1 MRAPMRGLVIK
12 GLVTAAALWVAI
24 WVVDGLR
31 FAEDSSWLAYV
42 AVTALLVVVNTWVK
56 PIMKLLGLPF
66 IVVTLG
72 LFLLVINALALQ
84 VVVWLSSA
92 LDLGFT
98 STGFFWATFLGA
110 LVISVV
116 SALLNRV
123 VD

>member
-1 MRAPMRGLVIK
+1 LRNLLVK

-24 WVVDGLR
+24 WIVDGLR
-31 FAEDSSWLAYV
+31 FADDASWLAYA

-56 PIMKLLGLPF
+56 PVMKMLGLPF

-116 SALLNRV
+116 SAILNRV

>member
-1 MRAPMRGLVIK
+1 MRNLLVK

-24 WVVDGLR
+24 WIVDGLR
-31 FAEDSSWLAYV
+31 FDDASWLGYV

-56 PIMKLLGLPF
+56 PVMKMLGLPF

-110 LVISVV
+110 VVISVV
-116 SALLNRV
+116 SAILNRV